1 MTGKISSVF
10 IPAYN
15 QAELVAGCIRSV
27 LGCFN
32 GQISILDDSD
42 QGGVAEAVAE
52 IGQLRSGAELSYQ
65 PRLQPLQRKNH
76 ISNWNRYLELK
87 NSSSSYLNLRHHDD
101 YLIPSLSRGL
111 KAELNDEGGPMLII
125 HPVLVPILKINRIT
139 IARYHSPPFLQ
150 RLLLRHCP
158 AELLILVNYIGPTA
172 CIWIK
177 GELAERAPGFDE
189 RLKWLVDCNWY
200 VSLLNHC
207 KPTDIRISNRAAN
220 RSIPHSETI
229 TAHLK
234 PKIAELERDE
244 LQLLASQM
252 LISSSLRRLAQA
264 VRAVNR
270 FLSLIFIR
278 IYIET

>member
-1 MTGKISSVF
+1 MTGKTSTVF

-15 QAELVAGCIRSV
+15 QVELVEGCIRSV
-27 LGCFN
+27 LSCFV
-32 GQISILDDSD
+32 GSISILDDSD
-42 QGGVAEAVAE
+42 RRGVAEAVAE

-101 YLIPSLSRGL
+101 YLIPDLSRGL
-111 KAELNDEGGPMLII
+111 NAELNDEGGPMLII
-125 HPVLVPILKINRIT
+125 HPVLVPILKIKRLT
-139 IARYHSPPFLQ
+139 IARYHSPPCLQ
-150 RLLLRHCP
+150 RLLLRYFP
-158 AELLILVNYIGPTA
+158 AELLTLVNYIGPTA
-172 CIWIK
+172 CVWIK
-177 GELAERAPGFDE
+177 EELAELAPGFDE

-220 RSIPHSETI
+220 RSIPHSGTI

-252 LISSSLRRLAQA
+252 RISSSLKRLAQT
-264 VRAVNR
+264 VRVVNR
-270 FLSLIFIR
+270 FMSLLVIR